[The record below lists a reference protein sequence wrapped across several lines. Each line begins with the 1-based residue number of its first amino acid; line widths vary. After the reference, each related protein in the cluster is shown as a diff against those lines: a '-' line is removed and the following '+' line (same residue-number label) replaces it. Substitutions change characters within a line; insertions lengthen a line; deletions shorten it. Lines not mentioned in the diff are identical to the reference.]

1 MLDITFEEILA
12 AVNGNIYVNRI
23 NRIFNSVTIDT
34 RTMYENSIFI
44 AIQGDNFNGNEFV
57 LLASEKG
64 ASLCIVD
71 EIIFKKEELCSTTSI
86 IIVKDTKGH

>member
-1 MLDITFEEILA
+1 
-12 AVNGNIYVNRI
+12 
-23 NRIFNSVTIDT
+23 
-34 RTMYENSIFI
+34 MYENSIFI